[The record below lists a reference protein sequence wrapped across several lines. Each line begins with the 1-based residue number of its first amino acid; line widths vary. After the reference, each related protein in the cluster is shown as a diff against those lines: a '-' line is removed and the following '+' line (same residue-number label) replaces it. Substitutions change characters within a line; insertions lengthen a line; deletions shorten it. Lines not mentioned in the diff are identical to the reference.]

1 MNRTGRITRKTNE
14 TNITV
19 ELTIDGTK
27 EIKIDTGIGF
37 LDHMLTLF
45 AFQAGFDLTVK
56 AEGDLYIDDHHT
68 TEDIGISLGQAFN
81 QAMEEKLG
89 INRYG
94 VTYLPMD
101 EALSRVV
108 IDISNRPYLVY
119 NVFLEREKLG
129 QLNTQNVKEFFKAFV
144 QESRI
149 NLHIENLYGENDHHK
164 VESIFKAFGRALK
177 DACKVVSDEVPSTKG
192 VL

>member
-27 EIKIDTGIGF
+27 EIQIDTGIGF

-94 VTYLPMD
+94 VAYLPMD

-177 DACKVVSDEVPSTKG
+177 DACKIVSNEVPSTKG

>member
-94 VTYLPMD
+94 VAYLPMD

-177 DACKVVSDEVPSTKG
+177 DACKIVSNEVPSTKG